1 MESET
6 VSSFRLEQMYKYLA
20 QGGGQN
26 IKSFSYKSRHRHIDL
41 VKLDTLCP
49 NLKELTVSDSI
60 MVYKPGNSMVVDIKS
75 FSNLKYLTVKDIIME
90 GDQACWK
97 RLIKR
102 CSGLVRLTLQSIRM
116 TDADMTDLL
125 SANSFSQL
133 EELNISSAKTI
144 NLTEVSVYKLI
155 EKCPRLRKIGGI
167 CCR

>member
-26 IKSFSYKSRHRHIDL
+26 IRSFSYKSRHRHIDL

-75 FSNLKYLTVKDIIME
+75 FSNLRYLTVKDVIME

-102 CSGLVRLTLQSIRM
+102 CSGLVCLTLQSI
-116 TDADMTDLL
+116 
-125 SANSFSQL
+125 S
-133 EELNISSAKTI
+133 
-144 NLTEVSVYKLI
+144 LTEVSVYKLI

-167 CCR
+167 CCWSAQDMVGLLEQLSSRHHFKIRMDDRE